1 MAVGIGPNVLVA
13 RLATRQ
19 AKPNGQHRVPRSC
32 VMNFLADLPVER
44 LHGVGYRTAEK
55 LTELGVTTVRQL
67 RALSKEMLQRQLG
80 PKQGQVRVRNR
91 TTPAEG
97 HKEAAGYWAVF
108 KPIQEIPSHCPIK
121 YNIIGPDAVALCAR
135 C

>member
-1 MAVGIGPNVLVA
+1 M
-13 RLATRQ
+13 
-19 AKPNGQHRVPRSC
+19 
-32 VMNFLADLPVER
+32 ER

-91 TTPAEG
+91 TLQLKAIRRLQATG
-97 HKEAAGYWAVF
+97 LFSNQYRRF
-108 KPIQEIPSHCPIK
+108 PIIARFSTT
-121 YNIIGPDAVALCAR
+121 IIGPDAVALCAR

>member
-1 MAVGIGPNVLVA
+1 MEFAIELMVRYDETNPSRSATPTGIGPNVLVA

-80 PKQGQVRVRNR
+80 PKQGQVRGQTGNFEGPNR
-91 TTPAEG
+91 E
-97 HKEAAGYWAVF
+97 
-108 KPIQEIPSHCPIK
+108 
-121 YNIIGPDAVALCAR
+121 L
-135 C
+135 